1 MKTFEFNFP
10 LLNINRTSIRL
21 TITINY
27 SFVVDP
33 ICIY

>member
-1 MKTFEFNFP
+1 M
-10 LLNINRTSIRL
+10 
-21 TITINY
+21 ITINY